1 MSIPVMIVPV
11 LNRPDLLYAMLAS
24 IDHPIEKVIIID
36 NGDVVDIHG
45 DWTPTLRGV
54 QPIHIISPGHNLG
67 VGASWN
73 LGVKASPLAD
83 WWLIANSDLEWGAG
97 DLARIEAQIEPRAA
111 ILYKSLGLAAF
122 VLTPPT
128 LAAVGWF
135 DENFVLG
142 YDEDVDYCRR
152 CDLAGVRQ
160 VEVGF
165 TGAHVGSATIHSD
178 PELRA
183 WNARSHPANDAYYAR
198 KWGGHKQGGETF
210 SSPFNRDGSVR
221 EWNLDINRLREQ
233 TWPRSR

>member
-135 DENFVLG
+135 DENIHPA
-142 YDEDVDYCRR
+142 YNEDLDYARR
-152 CDLAGVRQ
+152 CELAGVRS

-165 TGAHVGSATIHSD
+165 TGSHVGSATIHSD
-178 PELRA
+178 PVLRWRNGQTHA
-183 WNARSHPANDAYYAR
+183 ANDAYYAE
-198 KWGGHKQGGETF
+198 KWGGAKQGGETF
-210 SSPFNRDGSVR
+210 DTPFGKGGHVGDWR
-221 EWNLDINRLREQ
+221 LDIERLRRQAWE
-233 TWPRSR
+233 RR

>member
-1 MSIPVMIVPV
+1 MIVPV
-11 LNRPDLLYAMLAS
+11 LNRPDLLDAMLAS
-24 IDHPIEKVIIID
+24 IDHDIDRLIIID
-36 NGDVVDIHG
+36 NGGVVDPLLG
-45 DWTPTLRGV
+45 GRRMTPFRVTVIG
-54 QPIHIISPGHNLG
+54 PGHNLG

-73 LGVKASPLAD
+73 LGIKASPLSD

-135 DENFVLG
+135 DENIHPA
-142 YDEDVDYCRR
+142 YNEDVDYCRR

-165 TGAHVGSATIHSD
+165 TGSHVGSATIHSD
-178 PELRA
+178 PVLRWRNGQTHA
-183 WNARSHPANDAYYAR
+183 ANDAYYAE
-198 KWGGHKQGGETF
+198 KWGGAKQGGETF
-210 SSPFNRDGSVR
+210 DTPFNTGGHVGDWR
-221 EWNLDINRLREQ
+221 LDIERLRRQAWE
-233 TWPRSR
+233 RR